1 MRTAQCSTAQVKQ
14 LLEIATQGARVIRE
28 LEVDGWGS
36 FLEAQDAIG
45 DIIPSKPHP
54 CYRCRRPQTPCKA
67 GVEEDDAGDPARPS
81 VDISSCSGTAH
92 SSPRQFSL
100 FVPVPEMDSEVVRTL
115 GSEDA
120 VTVRPLPDAQSGQHA
135 WCTWAISQPGPTLAS
150 DCWVLWLKNVTLEG
164 ASGPALLECLKAALS
179 GFSGTLL
186 LVIPALTALLARQL
200 RGLHLR
206 LIPRADNGTSPIW
219 WCVSESLWA
228 GLASFASR
236 AVTGPEG
243 QVLIDWCRW
252 VLSGES
258 GLPEAGF
265 SSCST
270 CRHLPGLWPSASHP
284 PSLGGGGSVPKSEA
298 AEEERVGEALF
309 EKASDYLD
317 LCHQSTFSVDKAQ
330 QAGRLGAEL
339 ILLRRYRRESCPG
352 PEHSEG
358 AKAGRS
364 SHSCKT
370 ECL

>member
-1 MRTAQCSTAQVKQ
+1 MQGRLLGVIRLSHQGIVEIDTVRGAGAIEAYGAVVIHRGHMRTAQCSAVQVKQ

-81 VDISSCSGTAH
+81 VDISLCGGTAH
-92 SSPRQFSL
+92 SSTRRFSL

-115 GSEDA
+115 GAENT

-150 DCWVLWLKNVTLEG
+150 DCWVLWLKNVIFEG

-186 LVIPALTALLARQL
+186 LVVPALTAVLARHL

-206 LIPRADNGTSPIW
+206 LIPRADRGTSPIW

-228 GLASFASR
+228 GLAPFASR

-243 QVLIDWCRW
+243 QVLLDWCRW
-252 VLSGES
+252 VLSGDS
-258 GLPEAGF
+258 ALPEAGF
-265 SSCST
+265 SPRST
-270 CRHLPGLWPSASHP
+270 CRRLPGFWPSAPHP
-284 PSLGGGGSVPKSEA
+284 PSPGGG
-298 AEEERVGEALF
+298 RVG
-309 EKASDYLD
+309 
-317 LCHQSTFSVDKAQ
+317 
-330 QAGRLGAEL
+330 
-339 ILLRRYRRESCPG
+339 
-352 PEHSEG
+352 
-358 AKAGRS
+358 AKIRS
-364 SHSCKT
+364 S
-370 ECL
+370 